1 MTSSNPVTD
10 RARDAAQPSL
20 WSRVARARWAYLFI
34 APFFVSFAVFGL
46 YPLLFSV
53 YLSFAEWKGFGPIE
67 LVGFK
72 NYVKLFQDRVF
83 WQSVVNSVIIFGL
96 HVPLMVLLSLLL
108 ATVLNSPRVRGFGIF
123 RTIIFIPYITN
134 MVAAGFAF
142 RLLLEQENGLVNI
155 MLTTAGFPAV
165 PWLESVW
172 GARVS
177 LTLLIL
183 WHYLGYNMVIMLAG
197 LQTIPK
203 EVHDAARVDGA
214 NAWQSFFLITVP
226 LMRPVILFVLVLS
239 TMGSFD
245 LFTEIFVLTG
255 GGPINATLTPILS
268 IYNQAFGN
276 FRFGYASAM
285 SYVYFLII
293 IALTLVQIR
302 YVNRPQGARS

>member
-1 MTSSNPVTD
+1 VTSSSNPTTG
-10 RARDAAQPSL
+10 QPSL
-20 WSRVARARWAYLFI
+20 WNRVVRARWAYLFI

-83 WQSVVNSVIIFGL
+83 WQSMVNSVIIFGL

-108 ATVLNSPRVRGFGIF
+108 ATVLNSPRVRGLGIF
-123 RTIIFIPYITN
+123 RTIIFVPYITN

-155 MLTTAGFPAV
+155 MLTTVGLPAV
-165 PWLESVW
+165 PWLESIW

-214 NAWQSFFLITVP
+214 NAAQSFFYITVP

-302 YVNRPQGARS
+302 YFNRPQGARS